1 MTGKLRARLESAKGI
16 LKNLTEALVE
26 TKERLVDLEMQ
37 LSRSPRAY
45 SLDLQMQMLVDLEM
59 QMLVDLE
66 MLRSRSFRA
75 Y

>member
-1 MTGKLRARLESAKGI
+1 MRDREAACALRERARLETLTYAHVCVTGKLRARLESAKGI

-45 SLDLQMQMLVDLEM
+45 
-59 QMLVDLE
+59 
-66 MLRSRSFRA
+66 
-75 Y
+75 